1 MKKKVIWIIVALVVV
16 TGVILGLTVFKNGKN
31 GEVKYRTET
40 IGRGDIEAQVV
51 TAGTLNPLETIDIGA
66 QVSGK
71 VMKLYADYNSP
82 VKAGDIVAELDQEQ
96 QKMKIQQNEA
106 SYQTRLASLEQAK
119 VTLQTSERGFERA
132 KALMAKSLLSVEEMD
147 AAEAAYLNA
156 KSALASSQASLAQ
169 AKSTLDQ
176 SRVDLGYCII
186 RSPVDG
192 VVITR
197 KVNIGQT
204 LQSSF
209 TAPVLFQVA
218 TDLTKMKVECDV
230 DESDIGKVKEGQKVR
245 FTVEAYPNDSFNGIV
260 AQVRVSPTTVQNVVT
275 YTTIVNVDN
284 PEKKLLPG
292 MTATVSIIVGEAKN
306 VLRVSNAAL
315 RFTPTLSQAEM
326 DKIQQ
331 EMRDRFAA
339 QRQAQGGQPG
349 GAPQGG
355 QTATAPQGA
364 TGATPQGT
372 AATTAGGQRPQGQAG
387 AQGGQGMRQGG
398 GQNRP
403 QMPRVWVQD
412 KDGKLKM
419 VMVRTGVQDTSYTEI
434 VRSELKEGDVVI
446 LGTTSATSASSGQPG
461 MGGMMFMGGPPGGRR

>member
-1 MKKKVIWIIVALVVV
+1 MKKKVIWIIVALVII
-16 TGVILGLTVFKNGKN
+16 TGAILGLTVFKNGKN

-40 IGRGDIEAQVV
+40 IGRGDIEALVV
-51 TAGTLNPLETIDIGA
+51 TSGTLNPIETIDIGA

-71 VMKLYADYNSP
+71 VMKLYADFNTP
-82 VKAGDIVAELDQEQ
+82 VKQGDIVAELDQEQ

-119 VTLQTSERGFERA
+119 VGLQTSEKAYERA
-132 KALMAKSLLSVEEMD
+132 KSLFAKSLLSVEEMD
-147 AAEAAYLNA
+147 AAEANFLNA
-156 KSALASSQASLAQ
+156 KSALMSSQAGLAQ

-176 SRVDLGYCII
+176 SKVDLGYCII

-192 VVITR
+192 MVITR

-218 TDLTKMKVECDV
+218 TDLTKMKVECSV

-245 FTVEAYPNDSFNGIV
+245 FTVEAYPNENFNGV
-260 AQVRVSPTTVQNVVT
+260 VQQVRFSPETVQNVVT

-306 VLRVSNAAL
+306 VIRVSNAAL
-315 RFTPTLSQAEM
+315 RFTPTLSPAEM
-326 DKIQQ
+326 EKIQQ
-331 EMRDRFAA
+331 EMRDRLMA
-339 QRQAQGGQPG
+339 QRQAQQGGQPG

-355 QTATAPQGA
+355 QAAPTPPGA
-364 TGATPQGT
+364 

-387 AQGGQGMRQGG
+387 ATGGQGTRQGG
-398 GQNRP
+398 GQNRQ

-412 KDGKLKM
+412 EAGKLKM
-419 VMVRTGVQDTSYTEI
+419 VMVRTGVSDTSYTEI

-446 LGTTSATSASSGQPG
+446 LGAASSTTASSGQPG
-461 MGGMMFMGGPPGGRR
+461 MGGMMFMGGPPPGGRR